1 MELFAGLGFSTA
13 ATPDST
19 LEPMLSDATSV
30 RFALG
35 GRFALPGRFHLTAG
49 LTDTQYATRDTSGRS
64 TLPDAQL
71 PTRLPDG
78 GGRYTLWLG
87 IFQLSLE
94 KQL

>member
-1 MELFAGLGFSTA
+1 
-13 ATPDST
+13 
-19 LEPMLSDATSV
+19 MLSDATSV
-30 RFALG
+30 RLALG
-35 GRFALPGRFHLTAG
+35 GRFALPGQFHLTAG
-49 LTDTQYATRDTSGRS
+49 LTDTQYASRDTSGRS
-64 TLPDAQL
+64 TRPDAQF